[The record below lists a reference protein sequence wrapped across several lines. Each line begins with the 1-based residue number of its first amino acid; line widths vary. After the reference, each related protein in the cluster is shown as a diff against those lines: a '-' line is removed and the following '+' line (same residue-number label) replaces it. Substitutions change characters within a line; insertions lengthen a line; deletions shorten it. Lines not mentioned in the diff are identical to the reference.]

1 MFHPFLPR
9 YMAMKIE
16 IQLQNQSIINQ
27 MIEIYFSCCKLN
39 GYWLMNLQWSK
50 CDGQKILIT
59 KNVVIKMFWSL
70 KLGPLKIQPNMFL
83 WVVFLNIPFRDGVLC
98 LSRLQNSH
106 MPKHFTYSFA
116 YLYLAM
122 GNHSSQINILLCWPF
137 WPSTFHFLKANIYNC
152 SFRPFEP
159 LGLNMMGEGTHTLW
173 ELKCSRSWCIYLKK
187 NI

>member
-1 MFHPFLPR
+1 MECLKTPPTKTYLVVFSVDPIS
-9 YMAMKIE
+9 MAKKFDY
-16 IQLQNQSIINQ
+16 N
-27 MIEIYFSCCKLN
+27 FF
-39 GYWLMNLQWSK
+39 
-50 CDGQKILIT
+50 
-59 KNVVIKMFWSL
+59 VIKIFWPL

-122 GNHSSQINILLCWPF
+122 GSHSSQINILLCWPF
-137 WPSTFHFLKANIYNC
+137 WPSTFHFLKANGHSC

-187 NI
+187 SNLKKPKTCILEPY